1 MRDVS
6 RLRRKQGGPVKT
18 NRLVSGFGM
27 TVGISRARQSRPPG
41 HEYPVP
47 PPLPTGHFKK
57 PRNWKF
63 QTKPLFKKIKG
74 PLVDVFHEAEEVLIV
89 VDLCGFAR
97 RDVSLSMSEN
107 RYLISARTGDQ
118 SFLEEIQLPPEVDIE
133 KCVENFR
140 NGILEIVIPRKKV
153 NGLT

>member
-6 RLRRKQGGPVKT
+6 RSRRKQRGPVKT

-27 TVGISRARQSRPPG
+27 RGEISGARQSRPPG

-47 PPLPTGHFKK
+47 PPLQTGHFKK

-140 NGILEIVIPRKKV
+140 NGILEIIIPRKKV